1 MHKYAFALMA
11 MTIPMLPLSL
21 AACGCD
27 DDTVGVGLGIVHFR
41 DGRSPTVAVTGG
53 YAAGDTEGGCG
64 CSSTFAYRDY
74 GPAHAPV
81 APPHP
86 DVKQIVK
93 RPSS

>member
-11 MTIPMLPLSL
+11 ITIPMLPLSL
-21 AACGCD
+21 SACGCD
-27 DDTVGVGLGIVHFR
+27 DATVGTGLGIVHFK
-41 DGRSPTVAVTGG
+41 DGRSPTAPVTGG

-64 CSSTFAYRDY
+64 CSSPFTYRDY
-74 GPAHAPV
+74 GPARPPAP
-81 APPHP
+81 P